1 MKDKESLYPYYFKSM
16 SYFDEVTKSERKTKK
31 KDKKDSGINLDMKEN
46 IKNNYFRSFYSETI
60 SKDYENYNTIN
71 WIINNK

>member
-1 MKDKESLYPYYFKSM
+1 LLLIF
-16 SYFDEVTKSERKTKK
+16 TRERKTKK